1 MSERSFH
8 FPEGSLTYAE
18 IQHSGMR
25 SSHRIFEVRSRL
37 EWEVIKDQFSSQT
50 KTVLDLGC
58 GLGRMSVWAN
68 WQLGNGAK
76 YYLADRTA
84 MTDNVVGGWPAKEEW
99 YNDLEMTK
107 QFAVKNGLTNCEVID
122 LARREAL
129 LELPRI
135 DVLISIAAV
144 GYHWPIEDWLD
155 ILEKL
160 DVGVMI
166 FTVRPGQ
173 YRSLPGS
180 LRLIERTPIST
191 LSEDVLITL
200 PR

>member
-1 MSERSFH
+1 MSELSFH
-8 FPEGSLTYAE
+8 CPEGSLEYAE
-18 IQHSGMR
+18 IQHSGMK
-25 SSHRIFEVRSRL
+25 SSRRVFEVRSKL
-37 EWEVIKDQFSSQT
+37 EWEVIKDQFSSGT

-58 GLGRMSVWAN
+58 GVGRMSVWAN

-84 MTDNVVGGWPAKEEW
+84 MTENVVGGWPAKEEW
-99 YNDLEMTK
+99 YNDLGMTK
-107 QFAVKNGLTNCEVID
+107 QFAAANGLTNCEVVD

-135 DVLISIAAV
+135 DVMMSIAAV

-155 ILEKL
+155 IFEKME
-160 DVGVMI
+160 VGVMI

-173 YRSLPGS
+173 YRSLPGG
-180 LRLIERTPIST
+180 LRIVDRIPLPA
-191 LSEDVLITL
+191 LSEDVLIVL
-200 PR
+200 K